1 MRQCFNHGD
10 IDEADRILAI
20 LEESNHQGLL
30 DLQNEIQDGPS
41 MVQAIGNLCEQLKKE
56 RIEFNATQR
65 GRSPGAYGRARSSSN
80 NRVAAPAYDYSKYDK

>member
-10 IDEADRILAI
+10 LDEADRLLAV

-41 MVQAIGNLCEQLKKE
+41 MVQAIGHLCEQLKKE
-56 RIEFNATQR
+56 RN
-65 GRSPGAYGRARSSSN
+65 
-80 NRVAAPAYDYSKYDK
+80 D